1 MQMEEIVT
9 LKLTTYNE
17 LLEELK
23 YLKQKVEE
31 KTIIKEI
38 LPSIYGYIFL
48 ITFVSIIIFSWINIK

>member
-1 MQMEEIVT
+1 MQMEETVT

-38 LPSIYGYIFL
+38 LPSIYGYIF
-48 ITFVSIIIFSWINIK
+48 F